1 MRHEV
6 RLHLGHEVHDNHNHD
21 QQRGPTKVER
31 HVGCDHK
38 KLRQQADSRHVQGAE
53 HGQAGQHAIDIA
65 SRLLTVTNPGINAP
79 DFFRFSATSFGLNI
93 NAV

>member
-1 MRHEV
+1 MTTTTTISNEV
-6 RLHLGHEVHDNHNHD
+6 PL
-21 QQRGPTKVER
+21 VER
-31 HVGCDHK
+31 HVGCNHK
-38 KLRQQADSRHVQGAE
+38 ELRQQADSRHVQGAE

-65 SRLLTVTNPGINAP
+65 SRLLTDESGINAP